1 MWGMREEAHNAQDV
15 DVKVFTVRIPF
26 VVCEVRKPLLSLA
39 MMEDKGF
46 FNMTVEG
53 GCRILGGHGRAICL
67 RRQGNSNHVDM
78 EFRDGTAGKKE
89 ARRERDQSSSWAQ
102 GPR

>member
-1 MWGMREEAHNAQDV
+1 MWGLREEAHNALDV
-15 DVKVFTVRIPF
+15 DGKVLTVRIPF
-26 VVCEVRKPLLSLA
+26 VVCEVKKPLLSLA

-46 FNMTVEG
+46 EMTVEG

-67 RRQGNSNHVDM
+67 RRQGNSNYVDL
-78 EFRDGTAGKKE
+78 EFRDRLLERKRKG
-89 ARRERDQSSSWAQ
+89 ERDQSSSWAQ